1 MSGAAFTE
9 ALKEL
14 GAALNGIDPRQID
27 HACRLI
33 EEADRIVLYGAGREG
48 LMMRALCMRLFHMG
62 LKVAMV
68 GDMTTPPVGVG
79 DLFFASSG
87 PGTLG
92 TAGELMRLARGA
104 GAEVL
109 LVTAEARAPL
119 APLAGHLLVI
129 PGQTMASDQTAAA
142 SAVLPMGSVFE
153 GAMFVLFE
161 VMVARLKESTGI
173 TADMMRA
180 NHTNIE

>member
-1 MSGAAFTE
+1 MSDAFAE
-9 ALKEL
+9 ALSEL
-14 GAALNGIDPRQID
+14 GAALHGIDVRQID

-33 EEADRIVLYGAGREG
+33 EEADKIVLYGAGREG

-68 GDMTTPPVGVG
+68 GDMTTPPLGNG
-79 DLFFASSG
+79 DLFIASSG

-92 TAGELMRLARGA
+92 TARELMGLAREA

-109 LVTAEARAPL
+109 LVTAEPKAKL

-129 PGQTMASDQTAAA
+129 PGQTMANDQSGAA
-142 SAVLPMGSVFE
+142 SRVLPMGSVFE

-161 VMVARLKESTGI
+161 IMIARLKESTGI
-173 TADMMRA
+173 TAEMMRA